1 MKKSLSKGGFG
12 SSKGFTLVELL
23 VVVVVI
29 GILAS
34 FAVPRYLDAVKAA
47 QVSKQKAVIATVE
60 KAKDALILEQY
71 QTGNG
76 VISPKVFNGYTY
88 DWQRLGVLAKYLSA
102 AGVSPQVAELVKGT
116 GKTSI
121 TIGTLLDVG
130 TSGTTP
136 RTAATFVD

>member
-1 MKKSLSKGGFG
+1 M
-12 SSKGFTLVELL
+12 VELL

-34 FAVPRYLDAVKAA
+34 FAVPRYMEAVKAA
-47 QVSKQKAVIATVE
+47 QISKQKAVIATVE
-60 KAKDALILEQY
+60 KAKDEMILEQY

-76 VISPKVFNGYTY
+76 VISPKVFNGYTAE
-88 DWQRLGVLAKYLSA
+88 WQKLNALAKYLSS
-102 AGVSPQVAELVKGT
+102 AGVSPSTTDLVKGT

-136 RTAATFVD
+136 RTTASFVN